1 MMSDH
6 IVISPAKNGESI
18 SGTVTELTK
27 LAATAKAKVKASA
40 RGWSMLSQREI
51 IALAWLADLILEDGA
66 LPEPRPASPPPNVIS
81 EL

>member
-1 MMSDH
+1 MADR
-6 IVISPAKNGESI
+6 IVIHGASKGPSI
-18 SGTVTELTK
+18 NCTVAELTE

-66 LPEPRPASPPPNVIS
+66 LPVPAPASPPPNVIS

>member
-1 MMSDH
+1 MADR
-6 IVISPAKNGESI
+6 IVIHGARKGQSI
-18 SGTVTELTK
+18 NCTVAELTE

-51 IALAWLADLILEDGA
+51 IALAWLADLFLEDGA
-66 LPEPRPASPPPNVIS
+66 LPVPPPAAPPPNVIS

>member
-1 MMSDH
+1 MSDR
-6 IVISPAKNGESI
+6 IVISGACKGTSI
-18 SGTVTELTK
+18 NGTVAELTE

-51 IALAWLADLILEDGA
+51 IALAWLADLFLEDGA
-66 LPEPRPASPPPNVIS
+66 LPEAAPSSPPPNVIS